1 MSDIQLVTGG
11 SGYFGC
17 VLVERLL
24 ARGER
29 VRVFDINDA
38 EDRPRAVDFVQ
49 GDIRDIE
56 AVKRACQG
64 VSVVHHNVALV
75 PLAKDK
81 SAFWAVNRDGT
92 RNLLEACL
100 AGGVKKVVNT
110 SSSAVFGVPEKNP
123 VTEDMTPVPGEDYG
137 RAKLAGEHL
146 CQEFAGRGL
155 DVSILRPRTIMGHGR
170 LGIMQ
175 MLFEW
180 ILLGRNLPVL
190 GKGDNLYQF
199 VHAEDLAD
207 LSILAAARPGPRTYH
222 GGAAVFGTMRETL
235 EGLIAY
241 AGSPSRIRSIPMGPA
256 VLGMRTTSALG
267 LSPLGPYH
275 ALMYGRAMYFDITR
289 AKEELGWS
297 PRYSNVE
304 MFCQSYDWYK
314 AHRAEVLRGHG
325 ASHHRSAVNQG
336 VLDLVSRLL

>member
-1 MSDIQLVTGG
+1 
-11 SGYFGC
+11 
-17 VLVERLL
+17 
-24 ARGER
+24 
-29 VRVFDINDA
+29 VFDINDA

-155 DVSILRPRTIMGHGR
+155 DVSMNRGLTNFQSFTSRKAMTVPSMNPVCHPSPEAMDKPRSPCAICLPNGVVLLNSGSVWMR
-170 LGIMQ
+170 LSS
-175 MLFEW
+175 
-180 ILLGRNLPVL
+180 P
-190 GKGDNLYQF
+190 DS
-199 VHAEDLAD
+199 LAKVII
-207 LSILAAARPGPRTYH
+207 SSSVIVCFSVT
-222 GGAAVFGTMRETL
+222 VFC
-235 EGLIAY
+235 
-241 AGSPSRIRSIPMGPA
+241 P
-256 VLGMRTTSALG
+256 TTNS
-267 LSPLGPYH
+267 S
-275 ALMYGRAMYFDITR
+275 
-289 AKEELGWS
+289 K
-297 PRYSNVE
+297 
-304 MFCQSYDWYK
+304 
-314 AHRAEVLRGHG
+314 
-325 ASHHRSAVNQG
+325 
-336 VLDLVSRLL
+336 